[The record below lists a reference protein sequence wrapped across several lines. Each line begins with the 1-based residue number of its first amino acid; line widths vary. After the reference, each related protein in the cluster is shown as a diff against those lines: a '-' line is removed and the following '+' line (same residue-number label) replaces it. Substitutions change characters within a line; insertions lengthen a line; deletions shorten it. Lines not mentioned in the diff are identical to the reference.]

1 MKISP
6 FIVGSFAVVVLCA
19 VDSARAQHEVS
30 REARIAA
37 RQELELA
44 KLDLQNYWQVEYPRQ
59 RRELNAAIEL
69 ADEEIRGIEE
79 QQNIL
84 RPFTRFTLDEPFPLT
99 WAELRVCRKAA
110 DLRLNNLLAERNN
123 LIRFHGD
130 QFRILELRV
139 QAARQRV
146 AELEANDE
154 VANAPATLPA
164 PQQQ

>member
-1 MKISP
+1 MKVSP
-6 FIVGSFAVVVLCA
+6 FIIGSFAVIVLCA
-19 VDSARAQHEVS
+19 VGSAGAQSQAS

-44 KLDLQNYWQVEYPRQ
+44 KLDLQNYWQVEYPRR

-79 QQNIL
+79 QENIL

-99 WAELRVCRKAA
+99 WAELRICRKAA
-110 DLRLNNLLAERNN
+110 DIRLNNLLAERNN

-130 QFRILELRV
+130 QFRMLEMRV
-139 QAARQRV
+139 QAARERV
-146 AELEANDE
+146 VALEANDE
-154 VANAPATLPA
+154 VAKAQATLPA
-164 PQQQ
+164 PQAR

>member
-1 MKISP
+1 MKVSP
-6 FIVGSFAVVVLCA
+6 FVVGSFAVVVLCA
-19 VDSARAQHEVS
+19 AGPASAQNQVS

-99 WAELRVCRKAA
+99 WAELRVCRRAA
-110 DLRLNNLLAERNN
+110 DIRLNNLLAERNN

-139 QAARQRV
+139 QAARQHV

-154 VANAPATLPA
+154 VANASATLPA
-164 PQQQ
+164 RQ

>member
-1 MKISP
+1 MKVSP
-6 FIVGSFAVVVLCA
+6 FIVGPFAIMALCVVT
-19 VDSARAQHEVS
+19 SAKAQSQVS
-30 REARIAA
+30 RDARIAA

-69 ADEEIRGIEE
+69 ADEEIRSIDE

-110 DLRLNNLLAERNN
+110 DIRLNNLLAERNS

-146 AELEANDE
+146 VELEASDE
-154 VANAPATLPA
+154 VARTQAILPA
-164 PQQQ
+164 PQPQ